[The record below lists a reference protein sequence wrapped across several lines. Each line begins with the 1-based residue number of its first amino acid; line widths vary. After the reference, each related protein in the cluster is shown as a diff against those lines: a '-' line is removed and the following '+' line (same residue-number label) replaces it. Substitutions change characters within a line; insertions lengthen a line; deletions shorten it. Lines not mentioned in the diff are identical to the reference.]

1 MVSFNRTELLTLR
14 YWDISLEERP
24 IARGR
29 TYGWSHRV
37 TVSKGH
43 CLSRRHLFCIFLQ
56 NYPSLWQYGNE
67 TARYINRAVALKEVN
82 VTAAFKPALG
92 AKLRDKGEACLT
104 RLYILEKVPQS
115 AQNAPLDK
123 TKFSKRH
130 FPMETDTDGRKWST
144 GLLWIRHHS
153 FRSLCPHIWGYILNI
168 LQQTVQLREGCSL
181 SEQGTLMWTLSSVVF
196 TTLWKGAA
204 KGMVNLC
211 SKGLLSLILSLMFN
225 KHVY

>member
-1 MVSFNRTELLTLR
+1 M
-14 YWDISLEERP
+14 WQ
-24 IARGR
+24 
-29 TYGWSHRV
+29 
-37 TVSKGH
+37 
-43 CLSRRHLFCIFLQ
+43 LQ
-56 NYPSLWQYGNE
+56 
-67 TARYINRAVALKEVN
+67 
-82 VTAAFKPALG
+82 FKPALG

-153 FRSLCPHIWGYILNI
+153 FLPA
-168 LQQTVQLREGCSL
+168 
-181 SEQGTLMWTLSSVVF
+181 LSSYMRLYIEYFATDSSTQRGLQLIRARDPNVDAVF
-196 TTLWKGAA
+196 SCIHNVMERCC

-211 SKGLLSLILSLMFN
+211 SKWLLSLILSLMFN